1 MVFEKVEA
9 SDRFM
14 RGVLQRGT
22 GTNIIKNLAEMIKNS
37 DDAYDELQ
45 QQKIDTTGIIEVGF
59 WKHGKRGIDAFC
71 IRDYGVGMN
80 REEVRKAF
88 GKKSYGEDTS
98 KNRRNGAIGV
108 GGKDALIGMVNVDII
123 TIKDRIPTLIHAKT
137 EDGLLRTE
145 IIEQQE
151 SVLKAISIINN
162 QIPKMKPL
170 KLDTSGTFLRF
181 EFPDNRRGIRFT
193 TIWEELKGYYTLRNI
208 TNGKNSTKLRLSD
221 MQTGETWNLVTE
233 EFESEILQKESIQI
247 PHLNRKGV
255 QDHYQVDIIIKRAKD
270 ELDHDQDKGHNFL
283 IETDQ
288 GGVLGNHMFDSA
300 YDPAAARI
308 FGNIIIHRWKIL
320 FREDQGILP
329 ENREG
334 LLWSHEFNK
343 QIDVR
348 LRQYLK
354 PILDQERKKLGANP
368 KADKTVS
375 EKMKT
380 TLSFLNKLMKENI
393 HEDEP
398 DEKTPPEIMEFS
410 SPKIQIV
417 PGKSRSI
424 KLFINPYKIPALTE
438 ITTCLIE
445 GPKAGCEVR
454 PTGIVKTPD
463 KYNYPPEVPYI
474 KFEIDGNE
482 EGSTS
487 YLKAYYQKEEA
498 KVRIEVVPE
507 TDLYP
512 TDGFAF
518 TPASVKLVKKKEKRL
533 KIRIDTHIF
542 PPGTII
548 ELSSEDERIEL
559 PFKKISVSKPNLGKY
574 LTEEIISPV
583 KCDTSKIQSEIIAK
597 ALDNTKQERTAV
609 CKVKVVDKEE
619 SKVFFKDVKL
629 DPDGDERERARY
641 ADGTIFVHTKQP
653 VLEHYFGIDSKNI
666 MNNSTKEAVAILADT
681 VLNIALRQMAIKR
694 IEDGSVDVLDESRR
708 DEEIEL
714 ERKRLEQKFGKD
726 IHQHLTNTYQKG
738 SEIIYK

>member
-1 MVFEKVEA
+1 MVFEKIEA

-22 GTNIIKNLAEMIKNS
+22 GTNIIKNLAEIIKNS
-37 DDAYDELQ
+37 DDSYDELQ
-45 QQKIDTTGIIEVGF
+45 QNGIDTTGIIEVGF

-71 IRDYGVGMN
+71 IRDYGVGMS
-80 REEVRKAF
+80 REEVRSAF
-88 GKKSYGEDTS
+88 GQKSYGEDTS

-108 GGKDALIGMVNVDII
+108 GGKDALIGMIDVDII

-137 EDGLLRTE
+137 EDGLLHTE
-145 IIEQQE
+145 RIEQRE
-151 SVLKAISIINN
+151 SIVKAMSIINN

-170 KLDTSGTFLRF
+170 NLDTSGTFLRF
-181 EFPDNRRGIRFT
+181 QFPASRHGIRFST
-193 TIWEELKGYYTLRNI
+193 LKEELKGYYTLRNI
-208 TNGKNSTKLRLSD
+208 TNGKNATKLRLVD

-233 EFESEILQKESIQI
+233 QFESEILLKETMQI
-247 PHLNRKGV
+247 PHVNRKGV
-255 QDHYQVDIIIKRAKD
+255 QDHYQVDILIKRAKD
-270 ELDHDQDKGHNFL
+270 ELEHDPDKGHNFL

-288 GGVLGNHMFDSA
+288 GGVLGNHMFDSGN
-300 YDPAAARI
+300 DPAAARI
-308 FGNIIIHRWKIL
+308 FGNIIIHRWKTL

-334 LLWSHEFNK
+334 LLWSHPFNK
-343 QIDVR
+343 EIDVR

-354 PILDQERKKLGANP
+354 PILDQERKKLGSNP

-410 SPKIQIV
+410 STKIQII
-417 PGKSRSI
+417 PGKSRSV
-424 KLFINPYKIPALTE
+424 KLFVNPNKIPPLTE
-438 ITTCLIE
+438 ITTSLVE
-445 GPKAGCEVR
+445 GPKAGCTVH
-454 PTGIVKTPD
+454 PSGTVKTPD
-463 KYNYPPEVPYI
+463 KYNYPPDVPYI
-474 KFEIDGNE
+474 NFEIDGNV
-482 EGSTS
+482 EGSIS
-487 YLKAYYQKEEA
+487 HLKAYFQKKEA
-498 KVRIEVVPE
+498 EVRVDVVPE
-507 TDLYP
+507 TELYP
-512 TDGFAF
+512 TNGFAF

-542 PPGTII
+542 APGTII
-548 ELSSEDERIEL
+548 TLSSEDDRIVL
-559 PFKKISVSKPNLGKY
+559 PFTTISVSKPNLGKY
-574 LTEEIISPV
+574 LTEEIITSV
-583 KCDTSKIQSEIIAK
+583 KCNTSKIQSKIIAK
-597 ALDNTKQERTAV
+597 AYDNTKQERTAI

-641 ADGTIFVHTKQP
+641 SDGTIFVHTRQS

-666 MNNSTKEAVAILADT
+666 MDNSTKEAVAILADT

-694 IEDGSVDVLDESRR
+694 VEDGTVDILDESRM

-714 ERKRLEQKFGKD
+714 ERKKLEQRFGKE
-726 IHQHLTNTYQKG
+726 IHQHLTVTYEKTKL
-738 SEIIYK
+738 S